1 MVSEKA
7 RWVTTIGLV
16 LGLVGVVMIF
26 IWGPPQPSFGGDA
39 ILLESTN
46 ENKLAAEKAKY
57 EYLSRIGL
65 SLIGVSFALQLWGI
79 WL

>member
-1 MVSEKA
+1 M
-7 RWVTTIGLV
+7 
-16 LGLVGVVMIF
+16 VGVVMIF

-46 ENKLAAEKAKY
+46 EKKLAAEKAKY
-57 EYLSRIGL
+57 EYLSRVGL